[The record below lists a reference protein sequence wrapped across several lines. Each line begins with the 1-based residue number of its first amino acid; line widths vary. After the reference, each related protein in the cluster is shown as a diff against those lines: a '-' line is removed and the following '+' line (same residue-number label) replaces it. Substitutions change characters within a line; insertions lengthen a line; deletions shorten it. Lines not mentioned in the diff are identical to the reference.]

1 MIRDWNVSFDIS
13 IDKDVNMSRAAYPT
27 DLSDSQWALLE
38 PFMPKSKPLGRNIEV
53 NLREV
58 VNAILYI
65 NRAGCQWDMLPHDF
79 PNYKTVNWYYNE
91 WRRSGLWEQIMTGLR
106 EAVRRQAGRNEEP
119 TVACIDSQTAKT
131 ADQGGEVGYD
141 GGKRANGRKRHI
153 VTDVLG
159 LILIVCVTAA
169 NVQDA
174 AAADPVLRRLNK
186 DFQTIELV
194 HADLGYRGDLVR
206 MVARELRFA
215 LNFSSKP
222 EGMKGFHPLR
232 QRWVVERTFAWFNRY
247 RRLNRDV
254 ERTTDSSENMIRI
267 SQIQLMLNRLAP
279 KHPQP
284 TFHYKKSYV

>member
-1 MIRDWNVSFDIS
+1 
-13 IDKDVNMSRAAYPT
+13 MSRTAYPT
-27 DLSDSQWALLE
+27 DLSAAQWEIIEA
-38 PFMPKSKPLGRNIEV
+38 FMPTQKPAGRNIEV

-79 PNYKTVNWYYNE
+79 PNFKTVNWYYNA
-91 WRRSGLWEQIMTGLR
+91 WRREGRWDRIMVALR
-106 EAVRRQAGRNEEP
+106 DAVRQSVGKATTP

-131 ADQGGEVGYD
+131 ADQGGNVGYD

-159 LILIVCVTAA
+159 LLLLVVVTAA
-169 NVQDA
+169 NIQDA
-174 AAADPVLRRLNK
+174 VAADPLLRQLDQK
-186 DFQTIELV
+186 YPTIELV
-194 HADLGYRGDLVR
+194 HADLGYRGELVK
-206 MVARELRFA
+206 MVARDLSFDIN
-215 LNFSSKP
+215 LSSKP

-254 ERTTDSSENMIRI
+254 ERTTDSSETMIKI
-267 SQIQLMLNRLAP
+267 SQISLMLNRLAP
-279 KHPQP
+279 ETKGPP
-284 TFHYKKSYV
+284 FHYRKNTV

>member
-1 MIRDWNVSFDIS
+1 
-13 IDKDVNMSRAAYPT
+13 MSRAAYPT
-27 DLSDSQWALLE
+27 DLSDAQWEIIEA
-38 PFMPKSKPLGRNIEV
+38 FMPAQKPAGRNIEV

-79 PNYKTVNWYYNE
+79 PNFKTVNWYYNA
-91 WRRSGLWEQIMTGLR
+91 WRREGRWDNMMVALR
-106 EAVRRQAGRNEEP
+106 DAVRQSVGKAAAP

-131 ADQGGEVGYD
+131 ADQGGNVGYD

-159 LILIVCVTAA
+159 LLLLVVVTAA
-169 NVQDA
+169 NIQDA
-174 AAADPVLRRLNK
+174 VAADPVLRQLDK
-186 DFQTIELV
+186 TYPTIELV
-194 HADLGYRGDLVR
+194 HADLGYRGELVK
-206 MVARELRFA
+206 MVARDLSFEINL
-215 LNFSSKP
+215 SSKP

-254 ERTTDSSENMIRI
+254 ERTTDSSETMIKI
-267 SQIQLMLNRLAP
+267 SQISLMLNRLAP
-279 KHPQP
+279 KPKGP
-284 TFHYKKSYV
+284 PFHYRKNTI

>member
-1 MIRDWNVSFDIS
+1 M

-27 DLSDSQWALLE
+27 DLSDSQWTLMEA
-38 PFMPKSKPLGRNIEV
+38 FMPKSKPLGRNIEV

-106 EAVRRQAGRNEEP
+106 GAVRTQAGRSEEP
-119 TVACIDSQTAKT
+119 SVACIDSQTAKT
-131 ADQGGEVGYD
+131 ADQGGQVGYD

-159 LILIVCVTAA
+159 LILVVCVTAA
-169 NVQDA
+169 NVHDA
-174 AAADPVLRRLNK
+174 VAADPLLRQLNQ
-186 DFQTIELV
+186 FYPTVEHV
-194 HADLGYRGDLVR
+194 HADLGYRGDLAR
-206 MVARELRFA
+206 MVANELPFE

-222 EGMKGFHPLR
+222 EGVKGFHPLR

-254 ERTTDSSENMIRI
+254 ERTTDSSENMIQI

-279 KHPQP
+279 KHDRPP
-284 TFHYKKSYV
+284 FHYRKHSI